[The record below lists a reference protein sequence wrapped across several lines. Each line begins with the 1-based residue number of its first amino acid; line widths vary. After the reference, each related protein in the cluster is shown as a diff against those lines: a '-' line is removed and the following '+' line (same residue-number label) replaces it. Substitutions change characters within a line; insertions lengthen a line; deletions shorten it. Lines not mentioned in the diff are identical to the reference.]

1 MIHGT
6 PYGRRRPSPAM
17 NASAA
22 ARFAALSRWSDPDRR
37 RAGLRQ
43 LARARA
49 ALERKWPN
57 RSARRLHY
65 VSMARRR
72 WQGRDRRSD
81 PKIAALRLMR
91 PRVSS
96 AA

>member
-1 MIHGT
+1 MTG
-6 PYGRRRPSPAM
+6 
-17 NASAA
+17 SAA

-49 ALERKWPN
+49 ALEGKWPN

>member
-1 MIHGT
+1 MTG
-6 PYGRRRPSPAM
+6 
-17 NASAA
+17 SAA

-43 LARARA
+43 LAMARA
-49 ALERKWPN
+49 ALEGKWPN
-57 RSARRLHY
+57 SSARRLHY
-65 VSMARRR
+65 VSMAHRR
-72 WQGRDRRSD
+72 WHGVARRNA
-81 PKIAALRLMR
+81 PLRLIR